1 MVKQPEQSIFFGFY
15 QYLSYSYSLNHFNMN
30 LKVPKPVYRLIL
42 GVFLLSF
49 VAASCGNKSSKD
61 KKATE
66 DTIKKK
72 PVDGGN

>member
-1 MVKQPEQSIFFGFY
+1 
-15 QYLSYSYSLNHFNMN
+15 MN
-30 LKVPKPVYRLIL
+30 LKMPKLAYRLIL

-61 KKATE
+61 KKAKE
-66 DTIKKK
+66 DTMKTK